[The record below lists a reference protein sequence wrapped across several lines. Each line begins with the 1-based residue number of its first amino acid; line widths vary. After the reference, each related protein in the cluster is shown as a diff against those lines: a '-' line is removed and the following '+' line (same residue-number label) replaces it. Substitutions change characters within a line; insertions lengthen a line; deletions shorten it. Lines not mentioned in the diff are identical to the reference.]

1 MQVRP
6 ILPSTPINPILLK
19 SASRGSH
26 TARKHLMFATVPAL
40 LGGTLAS
47 SSVPAGAGAKIE
59 PVSGSGSGP
68 GLLVGAAGNGG
79 NSGDDG
85 GTEALLR
92 SSPRP
97 WQEAALVGLAVSYI
111 SIGPEAGFGGK

>member
-47 SSVPAGAGAKIE
+47 SSVPAGAG
-59 PVSGSGSGP
+59 SGP
-68 GLLVGAAGNGG
+68 GLLAGAARTNG

-85 GTEALLR
+85 GTAALLR